1 MNRLC
6 NRILGLTM
14 GMGSLLAVHTARAD
28 DPVTGP
34 DLNST
39 KGKPLDPPAP
49 TSGVTPKLVGVS
61 AFAGVAVID
70 MGPVN
75 DRLETVP
82 GTLYPK
88 NLPILF
94 PILGGQGFGLFNR
107 FRSAALARVC
117 CRAVSMSQAI
127 ARSLPAEPGAR
138 SISVISSSA

>member
-1 MNRLC
+1 MT
-6 NRILGLTM
+6 IGI
-14 GMGSLLAVHTARAD
+14 GSLLAVQTARAD

-49 TSGVTPKLVGVS
+49 VSGATPKLVGVS

-82 GTLYPK
+82 GTL
-88 NLPILF
+88 
-94 PILGGQGFGLFNR
+94 
-107 FRSAALARVC
+107 
-117 CRAVSMSQAI
+117 
-127 ARSLPAEPGAR
+127 
-138 SISVISSSA
+138 